1 MYTIKSKKLNM
12 TADRMHTRMVLDGL
26 GYKTEAIKRI
36 IDSVIDGKNHKLN
49 LLDGG
54 TISYSEV

>member
-1 MYTIKSKKLNM
+1 MFTIKSKHLNM

-26 GYKTEAIKRI
+26 GYNRETISRLMNGKT
-36 IDSVIDGKNHKLN
+36 HKMN
-49 LLDGG
+49 LLDKG

>member
-1 MYTIKSKKLNM
+1 MFTIKSKRLNA

-26 GYKTEAIKRI
+26 GYNYETIKRLMN
-36 IDSVIDGKNHKLN
+36 GQTHKLN